1 MKYCGIVY
9 KNDDCEKDTLL
20 MIYNLDTAVR
30 VRMFGHVSQK
40 CGGWHNGA
48 RPSIDIVLYCT
59 DGEINMQ
66 IDGAVFHVETGDLLI
81 IPPNAF
87 YRPLAGGSCQ
97 YYFFHFEA
105 ERLSDTHDI
114 PTHIMISPH
123 ANLTDGFAYTCESQY
138 RAVTRVQQH
147 TKHAPYLVKSIFE
160 RAKDLKPNVSFSDQL
175 RLDLLLRELLICMG
189 EENSP
194 KQNKRLTEIIAYI
207 EKHYSDNL
215 CLSALSKRF
224 SLSKS
229 YIARLFREE
238 MSCKP
243 SEYVNRIRISVAKAI
258 LLQTNMTVSE
268 IAEKVG
274 YSDIYYFSKIFK
286 RIVGTSPLSM
296 RR

>member
-1 MKYCGIVY
+1 
-9 KNDDCEKDTLL
+9 
-20 MIYNLDTAVR
+20 MIYNLDATIR

-48 RPSIDIVLYCT
+48 RPSIDIMLYCT
-59 DGEINMQ
+59 DGEINMK
-66 IDGAVFHVETGDLLI
+66 IDDAIFHIEKGDLLI
-81 IPPNAF
+81 IPPNTF

-123 ANLTDGFAYTCESQY
+123 ANLTDGFAYTCETKY
-138 RAVTRVQQH
+138 RSVTRVQQH
-147 TKHAPYLVKSIFE
+147 MKHAPYRIKSIFE

-175 RLDLLLRELLICMG
+175 RLDLLLRELLIDMG
-189 EENSP
+189 EANSP
-194 KQNKRLTEIIAYI
+194 IQNKRLTEIIAYI

-224 SLSKS
+224 SLSQS

-238 MSCKP
+238 MGCKP
-243 SEYVNRIRISVAKAI
+243 SEYVNRIRISVAKAM
-258 LLQTNMTVSE
+258 LLQTDMSVSE

-274 YSDIYYFSKIFK
+274 YSDVYYFSKIFK
-286 RIVGTSPLSM
+286 RMVGMSPLKA